1 MTVFTQFIKAERQ
14 DEKKPSLSKG
24 NAEEEELINP
34 EMSRGEEGVA
44 VRTRIPLRSRGE
56 TSAWLRSLRGA
67 LKPGQ

>member
-24 NAEEEELINP
+24 NAEEEEVINP
-34 EMSRGEEGVA
+34 EMRGE

>member
-34 EMSRGEEGVA
+34 EMSRGGGVA

>member
-24 NAEEEELINP
+24 NTEEEELINP
-34 EMSRGEEGVA
+34 EMSRGGRGE

-56 TSAWLRSLRGA
+56 TSAWLHSLRGA